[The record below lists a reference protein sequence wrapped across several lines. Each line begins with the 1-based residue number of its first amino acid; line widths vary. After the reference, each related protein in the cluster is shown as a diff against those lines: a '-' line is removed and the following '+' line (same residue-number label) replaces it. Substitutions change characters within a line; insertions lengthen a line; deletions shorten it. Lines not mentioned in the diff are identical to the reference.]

1 MRRSR
6 DWRAVRLEIRQSP
19 SPRSATA
26 TYSGWRRGLK
36 FLVVFP
42 PPACRIYERA
52 GFKLVGTKE
61 HDEFGKTLVGET
73 WELDLGQQSS
83 QWSGAAMSLRAELV
97 RLGP

>member
-42 PPACRIYERA
+42 PPACRIYERV
-52 GFKLVGTKE
+52 GFKLVARKNMMSSERHG
-61 HDEFGKTLVGET
+61 GET
-73 WELDLGQQSS
+73 WELDPGQQSR
-83 QWSGAAMSLRAELV
+83 Q
-97 RLGP
+97 